1 MGIFK
6 MIRHTDGGYNYLN
19 HAVNY
24 VVYGKAN
31 YDCVGSPNTSLD
43 YPLEQ
48 MHHVKKY
55 FDKTG
60 GNPLFHFIVVY
71 NTRTAYDVER
81 AKSVT
86 RMIADYFAN
95 RYQIIWCVHEK
106 HMSKKYGGI
115 SSMYHAHFVM
125 NSVSYVDG
133 RMFGGS
139 RSEIYTFLDYV
150 KRVTGDMSWII
161 EYGSDKDKVYEI
173 NSNDG

>member
-6 MIRHTDGGYNYLN
+6 VIRHTDGGYDYLN

-24 VVYGKAN
+24 VLYGKAN

-48 MHHVKKY
+48 MHYVKKY

-60 GNPLFHFIVVY
+60 GNPLFHFIISY

-81 AKSVT
+81 AKFISRSV
-86 RMIADYFAN
+86 ADYFAD

-139 RSEIYTFLDYV
+139 RSEIYAFLDYI
-150 KRVTGDMSWII
+150 KCVTGDMSWII

>member
-6 MIRHTDGGYNYLN
+6 VIRHTDGGYDYLN

-48 MHHVKKY
+48 MHYVKKY

-60 GNPLFHFIVVY
+60 GNPLFHFILSY
-71 NTRTAYDVER
+71 TTRTAYDVEH

-150 KRVTGDMSWII
+150 KRVIGDMSWII

>member
-6 MIRHTDGGYNYLN
+6 MIRHTDGSYDYLN

-24 VVYGKAN
+24 VAFGKAS
-31 YDCVGSPNTSLD
+31 YDCIGSPNTSLE

-48 MHHVKKY
+48 MHYVKKY

-60 GNPLFHFIVVY
+60 GNPLFHFVLSY
-71 NTRTAYDVER
+71 NTRTAYDVEK
-81 AKSVT
+81 AKYIT
-86 RMIADYFAN
+86 RRIADYFADK
-95 RYQIIWCVHEK
+95 YQIVWCVHEK
-106 HMSKKYGGI
+106 HMSKKYGGV

-173 NSNDG
+173 NTNDE

>member
-6 MIRHTDGGYNYLN
+6 MIRHTDGGYDYLN

-48 MHHVKKY
+48 MHYVKKY

-86 RMIADYFAN
+86 RMIADYFADK
-95 RYQIIWCVHEK
+95 YQIIWCVHEK
-106 HMSKKYGGI
+106 HMAKKYGGV

-133 RMFGGS
+133 RMLGGS

-150 KRVTGDMSWII
+150 KRVTRDMSWMI
-161 EYGSDKDKVYEI
+161 EYGSDKDKAYEI

>member
-6 MIRHTDGGYNYLN
+6 MIRHTDGGYDYLN

-24 VVYGKAN
+24 VLYGKASC
-31 YDCVGSPNTSLD
+31 DCIGSPNTSLE

-48 MHHVKKY
+48 MHYVKKY

-60 GNPLFHFIVVY
+60 GNPLFHFILSY
-71 NTRTAYDVER
+71 TIRTAYDVER

-106 HMSKKYGGI
+106 HMAKKYGSV

-173 NSNDG
+173 NSNDE

>member
-1 MGIFK
+1 
-6 MIRHTDGGYNYLN
+6 
-19 HAVNY
+19 
-24 VVYGKAN
+24 
-31 YDCVGSPNTSLD
+31 
-43 YPLEQ
+43 
-48 MHHVKKY
+48 
-55 FDKTG
+55 
-60 GNPLFHFIVVY
+60 
-71 NTRTAYDVER
+71 VER
-81 AKSVT
+81 AKYISRSV
-86 RMIADYFAN
+86 ADYFAD

-139 RSEIYTFLDYV
+139 RSEIYAFLDYI
-150 KRVTGDMSWII
+150 KRVTGDLSWII